1 MLRYEGK
8 VDVQKTA
15 NAAVYASFF
24 DTKRGYMLCLLTK

>member
-24 DTKRGYMLCLLTK
+24 DKRGGTLCLLTK